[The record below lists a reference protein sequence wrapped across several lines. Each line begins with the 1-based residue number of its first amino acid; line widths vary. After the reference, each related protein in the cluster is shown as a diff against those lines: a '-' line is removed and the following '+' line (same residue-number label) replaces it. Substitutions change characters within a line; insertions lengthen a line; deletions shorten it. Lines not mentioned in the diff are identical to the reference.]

1 MHRSLSTAFTV
12 LFCIA
17 FLGAALMGCPPPSA
31 TVPNVTGLG
40 QAAAETAITDAGLT
54 VGTVSE
60 ASSDTVPAGNV
71 ISQSPAAGSSV
82 SNGSAVDL
90 VVSTGAV
97 VREASF
103 TSGTEMPGT
112 DTTIGVLGG
121 TVTGDAG
128 TPVEGVALVV
138 PAGAFDADTTVNLG
152 YNTGQVTVSAGTASG
167 IVLDLDTGGTTVFAV
182 PVEVTFPYAI
192 PGSKAAHDS
201 VPVPYYIDE
210 DGGFH
215 LVTLV
220 DIDPA
225 AGTATFET
233 FHASL
238 YTWVLE
244 VLGFGDESFTTA
256 FRSSGDGF
264 QIVNFGSTY
273 NPAGECFGM
282 SGFALWYHDKHSA
295 SSGGFYPRFAANV
308 GTSGLKGQDIIATRA
323 HNSLTQEWS
332 HYSSI
337 VLRQEAQSD
346 LRQQAIVRNALK
358 NTLDPVMIYLA
369 NAAGAHAVL
378 AYAFAENSDQNRV
391 DFSLYDPNFPNQIN
405 TMNYNTSTAA
415 WNTYRTYTRINYMGD
430 GSLRLKEPFTSILED
445 AEAGFHSDNDA
456 VITVNSHE
464 SGDEVSGRS
473 TTLIGTIESG
483 EILVT
488 ELTVF
493 AESSSFKLN
502 VGTDGN
508 FSQVIPIQLGTNV
521 IKFQTKGNN
530 ASGTLILVENNMS
543 SERFTLE
550 GTSDQA
556 VMLVTLSWDKDDTD
570 VDLYVID
577 PTGDFSAYYNLITA
591 DGGELD
597 VDDVDGFGPEHW
609 TLTYEDTI
617 RWGGD
622 YDVRLHYY
630 SDHGN
635 GPTNYTVTILLY
647 EGVIG
652 RQEIATYRGTLSA
665 NDSGNDQ
672 PLDTGADWVNIAT
685 VNLTEEKG
693 LQQIFEPSTAPITLT
708 APVPDEATRD
718 WAKAGF

>member
-1 MHRSLSTAFTV
+1 M
-12 LFCIA
+12 
-17 FLGAALMGCPPPSA
+17 
-31 TVPNVTGLG
+31 
-40 QAAAETAITDAGLT
+40 
-54 VGTVSE
+54 
-60 ASSDTVPAGNV
+60 
-71 ISQSPAAGSSV
+71 
-82 SNGSAVDL
+82 
-90 VVSTGAV
+90 
-97 VREASF
+97 
-103 TSGTEMPGT
+103 
-112 DTTIGVLGG
+112 
-121 TVTGDAG
+121 
-128 TPVEGVALVV
+128 
-138 PAGAFDADTTVNLG
+138 
-152 YNTGQVTVSAGTASG
+152 
-167 IVLDLDTGGTTVFAV
+167 
-182 PVEVTFPYAI
+182 
-192 PGSKAAHDS
+192 
-201 VPVPYYIDE
+201 
-210 DGGFH
+210 
-215 LVTLV
+215 
-220 DIDPA
+220 
-225 AGTATFET
+225 
-233 FHASL
+233 
-238 YTWVLE
+238 
-244 VLGFGDESFTTA
+244 
-256 FRSSGDGF
+256 
-264 QIVNFGSTY
+264 
-273 NPAGECFGM
+273 
-282 SGFALWYHDKHSA
+282 
-295 SSGGFYPRFAANV
+295 

-378 AYAFAENSDQNRV
+378 AYAFAENSEQNQV
-391 DFSLYDPNFPNQIN
+391 EFSLYDPNFPNQIN
-405 TMNYNTSTAA
+405 TMSYNTSTAA

-521 IKFQTKGNN
+521 IKFQTKGKN

-543 SERFTLE
+543 SERFTLK
-550 GTSDQA
+550 GTSEQA

-597 VDDVDGFGPEHW
+597 VDDVDGYGPEHW